1 MKNKIYI
8 VVLVLLVLAGT
19 ALYLLKSESES
30 LKKTVTPVL
39 PTGSPNTGSQ
49 LFSSDNLGF
58 SFMYPKN
65 YSLKDVTK
73 PNTGK
78 LLSLVLSSNS
88 STSSESII
96 VFVFPLKNKFVLKD
110 WVNTYVTTSDSS
122 TLKAKNEYVID
133 QANGISYKSIGVNEA
148 ATFTQGNA
156 SSSEALKVTLF
167 LTKTSVIYVGQQ
179 VNAIG
184 SDYNLV
190 TTSVSYK

>member
-19 ALYLLKSESES
+19 ALYLLKSESET
-30 LKKTVTPVL
+30 LKKTVNPVL

-78 LLSLVLSSNS
+78 LLSLVLSSS
-88 STSSESII
+88 SGSSSESMI
-96 VFVFPLKNKFVLKD
+96 VFVFPLKNKFTLKD
-110 WVNTYVTTSDSS
+110 WVNSYVTTSDSS

-133 QANGISYKSIGVNEA
+133 QANGIAYTSIGTKEA
-148 ATFTQGNA
+148 AVFTQGNKTSIDA
-156 SSSEALKVTLF
+156 VKVTLF
-167 LTKTSVIYVGQQ
+167 LTKTSVIFVGQQ
-179 VNAIG
+179 ASVIG
-184 SDYNLV
+184 PDYDLV
-190 TTSVSYK
+190 TSSISFK